1 MPKNEE
7 RQQANF
13 AQGIRIFREHGGL
26 LRTSNAIR
34 AGVHP
39 RMLYAMRDAGVL
51 ERLSRGLYRLVET
64 VPLGNPDL
72 ITVALKVP
80 HGVVCLVSALAFHNF
95 TTQVPHVVYLALE
108 RGSEPPR
115 IKHPPVQVFWFS
127 GNAFSAGIETHE
139 LDGVPVR
146 IYSPEKTLADCFK
159 YRNKL
164 GLDIAI
170 EALRL
175 YTGRRNVKVDEIMRF
190 ARICRVANV
199 IRPYLEAVF

>member
-1 MPKNEE
+1 MPRSEDT
-7 RQQANF
+7 QQANF
-13 AQGIRIFREHGGL
+13 ARGIRIFREHGGL
-26 LRTSNAIR
+26 LRTSDAIR
-34 AGVHP
+34 AGIHP

-51 ERLSRGLYRLVET
+51 ERLSRGLYRLGET

-80 HGVVCLVSALAFHNF
+80 HGVVCLISALAFHNL
-95 TTQVPHVVYLALE
+95 TTQIPHAVYLALE

-115 IKHPPVQVFWFS
+115 LEHPPVQVFWFS
-127 GNAFSAGIETHE
+127 GKAFSAGIEVHE
-139 LDGVPVR
+139 LDEVPVR
-146 IYSPEKTLADCFK
+146 IYSPEKTLADYFK

-170 EALRL
+170 EALKL
-175 YTGRRNVKVDEIMRF
+175 YTERRNVKVDEIMRF

-199 IRPYLEAVF
+199 IRPYLVAVL